1 MILDI
6 KSGFSLKHYNKKLL
20 VHQIWKNKREKVK
33 LHRDCTTEISRS
45 LARLFTFWRPIYPST
60 KFSFSAVYYAIPY
73 RQYGVKTFLEMHLN
87 LCSQLLV
94 HQIVPKIS
102 ILDKSK

>member
-20 VHQIWKNKREKVK
+20 VHQMKNKREKVK

-73 RQYGVKTFLEMHLN
+73 RQYGVKNFLKTHLN
-87 LCSQLLV
+87 LYSQLLV